1 MRRKEVP
8 AATLAPAALATLY
21 GWVLLGS
28 TFSHPGS
35 VGLDLNAPGTDW
47 MVFYGA
53 ARSFI
58 GGNLGLIYDGDR
70 FTAYLNSTFSGWLSK
85 PMVYRPWVYPPSY
98 LLAVLPFGALPFAAS
113 YLLFQL
119 VSAALLAAA
128 LSLGSHRSR
137 RRALVA
143 CSALVCPA
151 ASINVAVGQNAFFS
165 SALLVAGT
173 RLLRTRPVVGGALLG
188 VLSVK
193 PQFWML
199 VPVALTADR
208 NWTALGSSVVA
219 AGALAGLSAG
229 VFGIDAWRQW
239 ADLAVATYSVP
250 NAKWIEYGRMWGDSV
265 YACLVSGGASEGL
278 ANAAQVAA
286 VVIAATAVYRAFRLP
301 LPVGHQIAVLLAG
314 TILAAPHS
322 SLHDAVML
330 AVAATLWIGE
340 TAEGGA
346 SRWKWWLALSLW
358 LAPLF
363 NPPLIAPIGRLTPAL
378 VVAFIGM
385 IITGG
390 APRPVSRDPVGVD
403 NVALGQTTGTAAGR

>member
-21 GWVLLGS
+21 GWALLGS

-151 ASINVAVGQNAFFS
+151 ASINVAVGQNAF
-165 SALLVAGT
+165 
-173 RLLRTRPVVGGALLG
+173 
-188 VLSVK
+188 
-193 PQFWML
+193 
-199 VPVALTADR
+199 
-208 NWTALGSSVVA
+208 
-219 AGALAGLSAG
+219 
-229 VFGIDAWRQW
+229 
-239 ADLAVATYSVP
+239 
-250 NAKWIEYGRMWGDSV
+250 
-265 YACLVSGGASEGL
+265 
-278 ANAAQVAA
+278 
-286 VVIAATAVYRAFRLP
+286 
-301 LPVGHQIAVLLAG
+301 
-314 TILAAPHS
+314 
-322 SLHDAVML
+322 
-330 AVAATLWIGE
+330 
-340 TAEGGA
+340 
-346 SRWKWWLALSLW
+346 
-358 LAPLF
+358 
-363 NPPLIAPIGRLTPAL
+363 
-378 VVAFIGM
+378 
-385 IITGG
+385 
-390 APRPVSRDPVGVD
+390 
-403 NVALGQTTGTAAGR
+403 